1 MRVMRKIILFIAR
14 ALISI
19 IFLVAA
25 AGKLM
30 NWQENV
36 DKLVLVFSKWHM
48 YFEGGIASSDLNSF
62 LVSSAPLLLGMA
74 LFSEA
79 VGGLLLLLG
88 VKVRLGASL
97 LLLFLIPTT
106 VIFHA
111 FWFEIGPDLHREFAA
126 FLKNLALI
134 GGLLYVAASP
144 KNRGVSGYGG
154 NASSH

>member
-1 MRVMRKIILFIAR
+1 MRKVLLFIAR

-36 DKLVLVFSKWHM
+36 DSLVMVFAKWHM
-48 YFEGGIASSDLNSF
+48 HLEGGITSSDLNGF
-62 LVSSAPLLLGMA
+62 LVSSAPILLGIA
-74 LFSEA
+74 LFLEV
-79 VGGLLLLLG
+79 VGGLLLFLG
-88 VKVRLGASL
+88 LKVRLGALL

-106 VIFHA
+106 LIYHA
-111 FWFEIGPDLHREFAA
+111 FWFEIGPDLHREFAT

-134 GGLLYVAASP
+134 GGLLYIAASP
-144 KNRGVSGYGG
+144 QLKREVG
-154 NASSH
+154 